1 MTVNT
6 FKAHDERRL
15 IEDYKLASDV
25 EKLQE
30 RARSSNAML
39 EKLFRE
45 DEIEEAKLA
54 QTESNQREAK
64 PQREPRVKV

>member
-1 MTVNT
+1 
-6 FKAHDERRL
+6 
-15 IEDYKLASDV
+15 
-25 EKLQE
+25 
-30 RARSSNAML
+30 ML

-54 QTESNQREAK
+54 QSESRQREAK